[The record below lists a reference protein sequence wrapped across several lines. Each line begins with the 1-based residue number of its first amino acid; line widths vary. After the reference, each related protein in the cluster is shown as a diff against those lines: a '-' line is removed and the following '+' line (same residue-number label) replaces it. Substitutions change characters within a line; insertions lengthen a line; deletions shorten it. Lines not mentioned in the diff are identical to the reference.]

1 MSMSKMTMAVGAH
14 GVGSEFSGFFR
25 QILARIVAAREAQA
39 QRIVDAHLAT
49 LSDARLREIGY
60 DPAVVR
66 ARANTG
72 YFPVWS

>member
-14 GVGSEFSGFFR
+14 GVGSECAGFFK

-39 QRIVDAHLAT
+39 QRIVDAYLAS

-60 DPAVVR
+60 DPAVLR
-66 ARANTG
+66 ARAGAG